1 MTSSHIEATSSG
13 LKLSYV
19 RFISDSAPGF
29 VVLLLIIFGEGQRS
43 QPWWAYHKELK
54 VLVATVS
61 FLLATPVG
69 LALNAISYFLL
80 GHIQSQINRI
90 CFLSRRWPVRDT
102 RRSFMVEE
110 SRAHFDFNA
119 DDWAERNDVYGELL
133 ETYRPDLAFRIEP
146 LRGLKRFSRSIS
158 VLSFVCF
165 FYLKPGGWVNAISV
179 AVVVLLWLGWIYFAS
194 LLGRLGKMRH
204 EIGIVIALAALV
216 LMVSARLTG
225 VTWQTINP
233 LINEP
238 FRRICILAVGLF
250 ALLIAGMVDFY
261 ERATIAMYL
270 HIECPPTVKY
280 SLIEISAALNE
291 SAKRLRSDSS

>member
-1 MTSSHIEATSSG
+1 MTNSHIEATSSG

-29 VVLLLIIFGEGQRS
+29 VVLLLIMFGEGQRS
-43 QPWWAYHKELK
+43 QPWWASHKELK
-54 VLVATVS
+54 VLVATS
-61 FLLATPVG
+61 AFLLATPVG

-102 RRSFMVEE
+102 RRSLMVEE
-110 SRAHFDFNA
+110 SHAHFDFNA

-165 FYLKPGGWVNAISV
+165 FYLKPGGWAAAICV
-179 AVVVLLWLGWIYFAS
+179 AVVVLLWLGMIYIVS
-194 LLGRLGKMRH
+194 RRGRPGKMRD
-204 EIGIVIALAALV
+204 EIGIVIVLAAVV
-216 LMVSARLTG
+216 LMVSAILTG
-225 VTWQTINP
+225 VTWQTIDP
-233 LINEP
+233 LKDES
-238 FRRICILAVGLF
+238 FRRICILAVALF

-261 ERATIAMYL
+261 ERAMIAMYL
-270 HIECPPTVKY
+270 HIECPPNVKC
-280 SLIEISAALNE
+280 SLIEIGAALNE
-291 SAKRLRSDSS
+291 SAKRLGSDPS